1 VLKLLRFSGEPE
13 QCLSRS
19 HANRAAHV
27 YRVGACMLYLR
38 KNAGKRDLAGP
49 VDDQPESA
57 FVAIELQQEN
67 DCLGEIGV
75 PQFFIGHQNVS
86 HGEPLFG
93 SILRGNAQY
102 GRQNAHHRQFARHCN
117 DCRAFQS
124 TPGLA
129 CLPVT
134 MRVPNHAMVLRTS
147 SGILADIVQHK
158 QQEVAELRPR
168 AALLEQ
174 QAHARKSRA
183 RGFAAALRKVN
194 PAIIAEIKKASPS
207 KGLLQHEFHPA
218 LNARAYEEGGAAA
231 LSVLTDKQ
239 YFQGE
244 LHDLEAARSAVEL
257 PVLRKDFTID
267 RLQIFEAA
275 MHGADAVLL
284 IAAILETTEL
294 RQFRETAASLGLDS
308 LVEVHNP
315 DELAKAIDSG
325 AEIIGVNNRNLD
337 TFEVSLET
345 SLRLSYLLPSNVIR
359 VSESGIHNRSDI
371 DLLLGAG
378 YSGFLIGE
386 ALMKAEKPAAAL
398 KLLMQTA

>member
-1 VLKLLRFSGEPE
+1 
-13 QCLSRS
+13 
-19 HANRAAHV
+19 
-27 YRVGACMLYLR
+27 
-38 KNAGKRDLAGP
+38 
-49 VDDQPESA
+49 
-57 FVAIELQQEN
+57 
-67 DCLGEIGV
+67 
-75 PQFFIGHQNVS
+75 
-86 HGEPLFG
+86 
-93 SILRGNAQY
+93 
-102 GRQNAHHRQFARHCN
+102 
-117 DCRAFQS
+117 
-124 TPGLA
+124 
-129 CLPVT
+129 
-134 MRVPNHAMVLRTS
+134 MVLRTS

-207 KGLLQHEFHPA
+207 KGLLQHKFHPA

-244 LHDLEAARSAVEL
+244 LHDLETARSAVEL

-308 LVEVHNP
+308 LVEVHNH